1 MNCGG
6 APEVSSHASHGRTG
20 VTELALLIAHERECA
35 DCRQE
40 QVSAQVALLA
50 HPSLTPSRALVHS
63 LARSID
69 AARTGAATRVI
80 DRLTRGR
87 VALSTSMVSALTST
101 ALASARITAAF
112 RVGSAWLGRSA
123 RPLAQVPE
131 TVGVATARL
140 ANHLAHSARPLVQMP
155 ETVGA
160 ATARLANRL
169 VQLHGSSV
177 VRMRATAR
185 STMVL
190 QRGLLA
196 GLADRSRT
204 VAAAVI
210 LAARGTGER
219 GVKMLARGRGFL
231 TPETGFLL
239 RVCAGIA
246 GLGILAMA
254 LIFAWPGSWPNNHGP
269 DKTSTGSAGMVSAT
283 KPRAEPETVEAA
295 SAPPWVALPIAPP
308 VKEAVRTSKRRPT
321 PEPESAAPAHRE
333 TLPLARES
341 AAPDAPDP
349 SAAIDWLLK
358 GAGATSRR
366 GGPTE

>member
-1 MNCGG
+1 MNCGA
-6 APEVSSHASHGRTG
+6 APEVSSRASGGRTG

-40 QVSAQVALLA
+40 QVSAQVSLLA
-50 HPSLTPSRALVHS
+50 DPPLTSSRALGHS
-63 LARSID
+63 LARTIV
-69 AARTGAATRVI
+69 AARTGAARTT
-80 DRLTRGR
+80 DGLTRGR
-87 VALSTSMVSALTST
+87 VALSSSMTSALTST
-101 ALASARITAAF
+101 ALASARITAAL
-112 RVGSAWLGRSA
+112 RVGSAWLRHSA

-140 ANHLAHSARPLVQMP
+140 AN
-155 ETVGA
+155 
-160 ATARLANRL
+160 RL
-169 VQLHGSSV
+169 VQVHALSV

-185 STMVL
+185 STILL

-196 GLADRSRT
+196 GLADRCRT
-204 VAAAVI
+204 VAATMI
-210 LAARGTGER
+210 LAARYTSER
-219 GVKMLARGRGFL
+219 GVRVLARGRGFL

-254 LIFAWPGSWPNNHGP
+254 LIFAWPRPWPDNHGP
-269 DKTSTGSAGMVSAT
+269 DKTSTGPAGIVSTT
-283 KPRAEPETVEAA
+283 KPRAETVEGVA
-295 SAPPWVALPIAPP
+295 APPALGLPTAPP
-308 VKEAVRTSKRRPT
+308 VKEAVRTTTRRPPT
-321 PEPESAAPAHRE
+321 PTPQPESAAPAHRQ
-333 TLPLARES
+333 TPQLAQEP

-366 GGPTE
+366 DGPTE